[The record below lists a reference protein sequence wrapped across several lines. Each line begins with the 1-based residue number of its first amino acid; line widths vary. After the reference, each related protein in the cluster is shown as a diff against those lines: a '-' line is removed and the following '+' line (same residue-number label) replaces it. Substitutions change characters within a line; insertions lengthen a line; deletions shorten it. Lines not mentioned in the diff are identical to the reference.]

1 VKTCK
6 GGSPTAKA
14 LRKTKRQTQER
25 QNKERQTQRCGT
37 RAKSGG

>member
-14 LRKTKRQTQER
+14 LRKRRQNKER

-37 RAKSGG
+37 GAKSGG